1 MPRIPIWDWI
11 TSRKTAYETFSFAV
25 KKRLFSCRT
34 AFQEVVIVDTFSF
47 GKMLF
52 LDGAIQS
59 SEYDEFI
66 YHEALVHPAL
76 ITHGSPGKVL
86 IIGGGEGATLREVL
100 RHRSVK
106 EVVMVDIDEEL
117 VGLCRKHLPSWSA
130 GSFDDSRVSVIFA
143 DGMNYL
149 TDSDCLFDIIISD
162 LPEPEPSSISSP
174 LFTGNFFTSVKS
186 HLAPGGIFCSHSA
199 PAGLKDMNIF
209 REVYRTMKGIFPQVN
224 PMKVFVPS
232 FGTESGF
239 LCASVDGA
247 EPDMMT
253 GRTVL
258 KRIRSQIAAGKTEK
272 SLQFYNVDMHSA
284 LFTHPVCFWEA
295 LCKGGIR

>member
-1 MPRIPIWDWI
+1 
-11 TSRKTAYETFSFAV
+11 
-25 KKRLFSCRT
+25 
-34 AFQEVVIVDTFSF
+34 
-47 GKMLF
+47 MLF

-66 YHEALVHPAL
+66 YHEALVHPAM
-76 ITHGSPGKVL
+76 IAHGCPEKVL

-117 VGLCRKHLPSWSA
+117 VGLCRQYLPTWSS
-130 GSFDDSRVSVIFA
+130 GSFDDRRAHVIFA

-149 TDSDCLFDIIISD
+149 DDCDYFFDVIISD
-162 LPEPEPSSISSP
+162 LTEPESSSPSSH
-174 LFTGNFFTSVKS
+174 LFTDTFFTSVKA

-199 PAGLKDMNIF
+199 PAGLKDMNMF
-209 REVYRTMKGIFPQVN
+209 REIYFTVKGVFSQVY

-239 LCASVDGA
+239 ICASVDGA
-247 EPDMMT
+247 KPDVMT
-253 GRTVL
+253 GKAVL
-258 KRIRSQIAAGKTEK
+258 KSIKSQIAAGKGEK
-272 SLQFYNVDMHSA
+272 PLKFYSADMHSS